1 MQNLRVRKVT
11 TTNSLR
17 RREDSI
23 IKIRAEIKQTENSQ
37 CRGSTKVKVVSL
49 TVQVK

>member
-1 MQNLRVRKVT
+1 M

-17 RREDSI
+17 RKDSI